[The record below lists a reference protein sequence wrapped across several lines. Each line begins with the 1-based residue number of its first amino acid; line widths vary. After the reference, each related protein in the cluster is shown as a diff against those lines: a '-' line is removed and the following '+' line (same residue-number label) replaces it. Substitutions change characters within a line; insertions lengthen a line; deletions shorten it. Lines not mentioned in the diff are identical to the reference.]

1 MNMNEIIDFN
11 PYVKLKKN
19 HQKRYILTTTS
30 SKDDVFLRYR
40 DVPTTNQL
48 IDDITLP
55 NRVGRYIIIL
65 FDKK

>member
-11 PYVKLKKN
+11 PYVKPKKK